1 MLFERWEAVGSGW
14 GPGGMWVKACI
25 NGSRRR
31 GDHPALPTTPDAMA
45 REAAA
50 AVRAGALAVHL
61 HARDASGT
69 ESLAAADVGACVAA
83 VRRAVPGVPV
93 GVSTGLWIHGG
104 DADARAADVAAWSV
118 LDRAVRP
125 DFASVNLSEPGASH
139 LWDVLAGLGVGVEP
153 GVWSPA
159 DADRLAAMLAA
170 APARPGAVP
179 RVLLEVVAAPAGK
192 EVALAGELL
201 GAARRRLPPDLP
213 LLLHGE
219 DDGAWPVLALAA
231 REGVQTRIGLE
242 DVLTGPTGEPVA
254 GTAELVRAA
263 LALSA
268 SGGPARRPSC
278 H

>member
-1 MLFERWEAVGSGW
+1 
-14 GPGGMWVKACI
+14 MWVKACI

-50 AVRAGALAVHL
+50 AVGAGARAVHL
-61 HARDASGT
+61 HARDASGA
-69 ESLAAADVGACVAA
+69 ESLAPADVGACVAA
-83 VRRAVPGVPV
+83 VRRAVPRVPL
-93 GVSTGLWIHGG
+93 GVSTGLWIHAG
-104 DADARAADVAAWSV
+104 DAGARAADVDAWSA
-118 LDRAVRP
+118 LDRAARP

-139 LWDVLAGLGVGVEP
+139 LWDLLAGLGVGVEP

-159 DADRLAAMLAA
+159 DVDRLVALLAA
-170 APARPGAVP
+170 APARSGDVP
-179 RVLLEVVAAPAGK
+179 RVLLEVVAAPPGE

-201 GAARRRLPPDLP
+201 GAARRRLPPVLP

-219 DDGAWPVLALAA
+219 DAGAWPVLALGA

-242 DVLTGPTGEPVA
+242 DVLTGPAGEQVA
-254 GTAELVRAA
+254 GTADLVRAA

-268 SGGPARRPSC
+268 SGNPA
-278 H
+278 